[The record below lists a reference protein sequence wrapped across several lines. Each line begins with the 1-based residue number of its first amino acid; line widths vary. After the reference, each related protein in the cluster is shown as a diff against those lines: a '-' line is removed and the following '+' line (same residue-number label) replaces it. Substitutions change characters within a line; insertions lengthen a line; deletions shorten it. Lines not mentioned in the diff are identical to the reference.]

1 MSLLERRKFFPAD
14 PGKNEQPSVR
24 FVSWI
29 SSLCFCVHA
38 CGSEVSSVQSRS
50 GERPVAGNE
59 REGENRISPFW
70 SCQGFMMAWTSTS
83 ISTFYVH
90 TKIFHWWNRTSYING
105 CTKSGNLD
113 CCFPVFVPIFCMLCI
128 NTVFGIMSAI
138 NCVLIISCFVEILL
152 LICSGSNRV
161 LYWQSTSYS
170 IEGNSEGEYSECV
183 CTVNTE
189 KKQLSPAIIF
199 WSDNTFHHWLSNM
212 EKSTKSSI
220 LFI

>member
-1 MSLLERRKFFPAD
+1 
-14 PGKNEQPSVR
+14 
-24 FVSWI
+24 
-29 SSLCFCVHA
+29 
-38 CGSEVSSVQSRS
+38 
-50 GERPVAGNE
+50 
-59 REGENRISPFW
+59 
-70 SCQGFMMAWTSTS
+70 
-83 ISTFYVH
+83 
-90 TKIFHWWNRTSYING
+90 
-105 CTKSGNLD
+105 
-113 CCFPVFVPIFCMLCI
+113 MLCI

-152 LICSGSNRV
+152 LICSGSNQV
-161 LYWQSTSYS
+161 LYWQSMSYS